1 MRSLSP
7 LKFLSRNKSRALIL
21 VIMLAFTMV
30 PLIAGMYSDCIYSDF
45 AINNKRG
52 TPYIRITSSGNSA
65 EARDAFSEFC
75 THIDDYKIDG
85 ATTILYGFDVGCNY
99 ECILGQECGNSYF
112 MCSSTEDYHK
122 LRAILPE
129 IPDDLEL
136 ADHEIAVSKYLAN
149 ALNVKE
155 GDMFS
160 DPDDMTSF
168 TEDVKIKKVLDCE
181 GYQCFG
187 VIEDNYRGVAM
198 ILRDT
203 PAKPI
208 KVGLFGVSTDTD
220 EVSEAL
226 EDTVKKLNNEYPKL
240 LVMSNETDQE
250 DMIEQVGML
259 RYVLV
264 LVTILVTVV
273 LIITVNAVFTAVY
286 DRRRFEFSLYKGIGI
301 RSSEIFS
308 KIFGEVLIMDGVGIV
323 LGIVIT
329 SGVVYVLNQMLLE
342 SGKRFWF
349 VPSIAVVMAII
360 CNVAVIIPV
369 VFMNWR
375 RVRKYDVTEF

>member
-1 MRSLSP
+1 MKSLSP

-21 VIMLAFTMV
+21 VLMLAFTMV

-45 AINNKRG
+45 AINNQRG
-52 TPYIRITSSGNSA
+52 TPFIRITSRGNSA
-65 EARDAFSEFC
+65 ETRDAFSEFC
-75 THIDDYKIDG
+75 SHIDDYKVDG
-85 ATTILYGFDVGCNY
+85 ATTILYGFDVACNY
-99 ECILGQECGNSYF
+99 ECILGQECGSTYF

-136 ADHEIAVSKYLAN
+136 GDHEIAISKYLAN

-155 GDMFS
+155 GDVFT
-160 DPDDMTSF
+160 DPDDMTTF
-168 TEDVKIKKVLDCE
+168 TDDVIIKKVLDCE

-187 VIEDNYRGVAM
+187 VIEDNYQGVAM

-208 KVGLFGVSTDTD
+208 KVGLFGVSSDTD

-226 EDTVKKLNNEYPKL
+226 EDTVKKISSEYPKL
-240 LVMSNETDQE
+240 LVMSNLTDQD

-301 RSSEIFS
+301 KSSEIFK
-308 KIFGEVLIMDGVGIV
+308 KIFGEVLIMDG
-323 LGIVIT
+323 LGIFFGVLIT
-329 SGVVYVLNQMLLE
+329 SVVVSILNAVLFENGQ
-342 SGKRFWF
+342 RFWY
-349 VPSIAVVMAII
+349 VPTIAVIMAIV
-360 CNVAVIIPV
+360 CNVAVVLPV

-375 RVRKYDVTEF
+375 RVKKYDVTEF